1 MKVLI
6 TAGPTREPIDPVR
19 YLSNRSTG
27 VMGCAIAAE
36 AHERGHDV
44 TMVYGPAERQP
55 PVGVGIIGVES
66 AREMLAAMLDLL
78 EEADVVIC
86 AAAVADYRPAQVKR
100 SKIKRGGPLELSLVE
115 NPDIA
120 AEIGKRREHRRLAV
134 FALETESGIENA
146 RAKIEKKNADVCV
159 LNSPDAIGAESGGFA
174 LVRSNGEVLEI
185 GQVKKRELA
194 AALCDEL
201 GL

>member
-1 MKVLI
+1 VKVLI

-19 YLSNRSTG
+19 YLS
-27 VMGCAIAAE
+27 MGCAIAAE
-36 AHERGHDV
+36 ASERGHEV

-55 PVGVGIIGVES
+55 PIGIAIIGVET
-66 AREMLAAMLDLL
+66 AREMLAATLDLL
-78 EEADVVIC
+78 DDADVVIC
-86 AAAVADYRPAQVKR
+86 AAAVADYRPAETHRK
-100 SKIKRGGPLELSLVE
+100 KIKRGGPIELSLIE

-120 AEIGKRREHRRLAV
+120 AEVGKRRERRPLAV

-146 RAKIEKKNADVCV
+146 RAKIARKNADICV

-174 LVRSNGEVLEI
+174 LVRRDGEVREI
-185 GQVKKRELA
+185 GRVNKRELA
-194 AALCDEL
+194 AVLCSEL